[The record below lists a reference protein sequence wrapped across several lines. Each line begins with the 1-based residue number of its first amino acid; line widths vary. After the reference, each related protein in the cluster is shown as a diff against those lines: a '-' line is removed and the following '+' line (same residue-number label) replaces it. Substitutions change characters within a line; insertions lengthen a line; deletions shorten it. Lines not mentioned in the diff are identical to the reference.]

1 MKFTLAT
8 FFSVTEAQ
16 LVLAYLRSRGISAF
30 LADEH
35 ILSVN
40 PFYNLAVGGIKIQVY
55 ESERN
60 AAEEAYEGFLSGT
73 EEASASGFCPE
84 CRSENILEVP
94 PRIQE
99 YYRLYRCFDCDHEW
113 DDRNLKNLN
122 PGHIE

>member
-8 FFSVTEAQ
+8 FFSITEAQ
-16 LVLAYLRSRGISAF
+16 VALAYLRSRGISAF

-40 PFYNLAVGGIKIQVY
+40 PFYNLAVGGIKIQV
-55 ESERN
+55 SEGERE
-60 AAEEAYEGFLSGT
+60 AAEAVYKEFLAGTGEAVS
-73 EEASASGFCPE
+73 SACCPV
-84 CRSENILEVP
+84 CFSENTLEVP
-94 PRIQE
+94 PKTKE
-99 YYRLYRCFDCDHEW
+99 YYSLFRCFDCDHEW